1 MKRFLN
7 VLLLG
12 MAVFAPAF
20 AQSDLQPAAIV
31 RLLKSEPITV
41 KQFRTEVERLEKA
54 SGRTLTT
61 DQRWEVL
68 DAMVNEKLLFQAAE
82 RDKVTV
88 SEAEV
93 NQQIQELRSQ
103 LTTMLG
109 GRQPTEAEFA
119 SAVRSQFGV
128 DVPALREEIRRRF
141 LIEKYLRTKKGDVLN
156 AVTRPTE
163 ADIQNIFELR
173 RSQFVRP
180 DTIRFQM
187 IQVAMGGDA
196 ASRTKAKELADR
208 LAREIGGNPAKFD
221 EKVTES
227 LKPNSGYQAGDGG
240 YLPRNP
246 EAQQL
251 VGDEFIKTAF
261 ALKQGEV
268 SKVLESPRG
277 FHIIKVTETHSM
289 KTLTLDDQFQLGNS
303 MTVRV
308 YITNALLQERQTAAY
323 QKATTELFAE
333 LRRGNPFQ
341 LFKDNAKW

>member
-1 MKRFLN
+1 MKRFLS
-7 VLLLG
+7 VFILG
-12 MAVFAPAF
+12 MVIFSPVF

-41 KQFRTEVERLEKA
+41 KQLRTEVEKLEKA
-54 SGRTLTT
+54 SGRTLTP

-68 DAMVNEKLLFQAAE
+68 DAMVNEKLVFQAAE
-82 RDKVTV
+82 RDKITV
-88 SEAEV
+88 AE
-93 NQQIQELRSQ
+93 NEINSQIQDLRNQ
-103 LTTMLG
+103 LSAMLQ

-128 DVPALREEIRRRF
+128 DVPALREEIRRRI
-141 LIEKYLRTKKGDVLN
+141 LIQKYLQFKKSAVLN

-163 ADIQNIFELR
+163 ADIQNVFELR
-173 RSQFVRP
+173 KSQFVRP
-180 DTIRFQM
+180 DTVRFQM
-187 IQVAMGGDA
+187 IQVANGGDA

-227 LKPNSGYQAGDGG
+227 LKPNSGYQGGDGG

-251 VGDEFIKTAF
+251 VGEDFIKTAF
-261 ALKQGEV
+261 SLKQGEV

-289 KTLTLDDQFQLGNS
+289 KPLTLDDQFQLGNS
-303 MTVRV
+303 MTVRA
-308 YITNALLQERQTAAY
+308 YITNALLQERQAAVY
-323 QKATTELFAE
+323 QKATTELFTE
-333 LRRGNPFQ
+333 LRQGNPFQ
-341 LFKDNAKW
+341 LFKDNVKW